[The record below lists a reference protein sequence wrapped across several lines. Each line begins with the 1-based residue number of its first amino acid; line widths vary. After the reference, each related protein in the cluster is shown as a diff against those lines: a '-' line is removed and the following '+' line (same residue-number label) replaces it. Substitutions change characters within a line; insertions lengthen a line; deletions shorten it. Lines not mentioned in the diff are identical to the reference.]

1 MTLMERVQAE
11 LRDAMKSGDRQ
22 RLEALRLVYSSLQ
35 KAEKDAPEFNDDRA
49 GTLDD
54 VPREHWDFLRDGLL
68 DYYETDRH
76 IFVHATVHC
85 DLDMAEQPEYVLF
98 WEFLPAAMSESE
110 LEQLVDAVIAETGAT
125 SMKDMGRVMGLV
137 TERGQGRA
145 DGRVASALVRSRL
158 TA

>member
-49 GTLDD
+49 MAVLR
-54 VPREHWDFLRDGLL
+54 RERKQRVEAAEA
-68 DYYETDRH
+68 YEAAGQADR
-76 IFVHATVHC
+76 
-85 DLDMAEQPEYVLF
+85 AERERADIPVID
-98 WEFLPAAMSESE
+98 EFLPAAMSESE

-145 DGRVASALVRSRL
+145 DGRVESALVRSRL
-158 TA
+158 TS